1 MNYLK
6 LQIKSKKN
14 KRMKNLKLMF
24 YNLQNKM
31 MQFHNIMWENYFLKI
46 I

>member
-1 MNYLK
+1 MNNLK

-24 YNLQNKM
+24 YNLQNMM
-31 MQFHNIMWENYFLKI
+31 MQFHNIMWEKFLLKI